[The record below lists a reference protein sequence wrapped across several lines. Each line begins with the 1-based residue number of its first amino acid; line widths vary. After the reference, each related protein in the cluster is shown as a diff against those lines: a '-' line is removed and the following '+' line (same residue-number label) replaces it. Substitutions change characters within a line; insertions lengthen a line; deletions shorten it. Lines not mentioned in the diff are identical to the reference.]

1 MGVTCWLIL
10 LLPAILSSPL
20 PDPDPAYGIIKTI
33 KVFDE
38 DANST
43 SLMRNEIFTDFLE
56 DEDMQVL
63 SKETLTNYPQKNLT
77 DFHHPHNQH
86 DAATV
91 DTRAQ
96 NLLDNLRLNG
106 TYDPET
112 GLTCYKK
119 VMQVQE
125 TRVS

>member
-63 SKETLTNYPQKNLT
+63 SKETLTN
-77 DFHHPHNQH
+77 
-86 DAATV
+86 
-91 DTRAQ
+91 
-96 NLLDNLRLNG
+96 
-106 TYDPET
+106 
-112 GLTCYKK
+112 
-119 VMQVQE
+119 
-125 TRVS
+125 